1 MNGQAGDYLPGI
13 GLDIGTAF
21 ICVARKLNNAD
32 VEFLSQRDAFLELEP
47 VSALNAKMIQKSLD
61 AKGAFYLN
69 KEGKFFIVG
78 QHAVE
83 VATERGQNVDRPLK
97 QGILSAKD
105 RESFGMLSKI
115 IEILVKP
122 PVVAGEKC
130 YYTYPADPVDASFD
144 AIYHQKVVGGILG
157 ETLGYEAIPVLEA
170 EALAYSELL
179 DEGLTGIAM
188 SWGAGQTNV
197 CVMHMGSNVLS
208 FSVARGGDWIDH
220 KVSEQLGHSDT
231 IIQAEKEAGL
241 TLMDPVGDIQKALAI
256 YYDHLMNYVATLIEK
271 KISEVTT
278 LPNFKKPIKV
288 VLSGG
293 TSLADGFSEKFKEI
307 LVTKQFQINI
317 GSIDKAGD
325 PLTAVAN
332 GCLIAS
338 QL

>member
-1 MNGQAGDYLPGI
+1 MNGELGNYLPGI

-21 ICVARKLNNAD
+21 ICVARKLRNGD

-83 VATERGQNVDRPLK
+83 VANERGQNVDRPLK
-97 QGILSAKD
+97 QGILSARD

-122 PVVAGEKC
+122 AIINKEKC
-130 YYTYPADPVDASFD
+130 YYTYPADPIDESFD
-144 AIYHQKVVGGILG
+144 AIYHQKVVGSIL
-157 ETLGYEAIPVLEA
+157 ENLGYNAVPVLES

-179 DEGLTGIAM
+179 DEGLTGVAM
-188 SWGAGQTNV
+188 SWGAGQTNI
-197 CVMHMGSNVLS
+197 CAMHMGSNVLS

-231 IIQAEKEAGL
+231 IIQAEKEAGFSL
-241 TLMDPVGDIQKALAI
+241 LEPHGDIQKALTI
-256 YYDHLMNYVATLIEK
+256 YYDHLMNYVASSIESNINK
-271 KISEVTT
+271 ATT
-278 LPNFKKPIKV
+278 LPNFREPIKII
-288 VLSGG
+288 LSGG
-293 TSLADGFSEKFKEI
+293 TSLPDGFAEKFKQII
-307 LVTKQFQINI
+307 LMKNFNITI
-317 GSIDKAGD
+317 GSIEKASD
-325 PLTAVAN
+325 PLTAVSN